1 MIACHTATFVDRI
14 VPSAKRVP
22 LLFTRDLLMASSLAL
37 EAAVLAIAQRGRYGD
52 IHSAATVAY
61 AKGQGRDARRLRRIF
76 SNPVDRRWPAVDK
89 PVLPA
94 NSPRPTPTAK

>member
-1 MIACHTATFVDRI
+1 MMIACHTATFVDRI

-52 IHSAATVAY
+52 IDTAATLAY
-61 AKGQGRDARRLRRIF
+61 AKG
-76 SNPVDRRWPAVDK
+76 
-89 PVLPA
+89 
-94 NSPRPTPTAK
+94 